1 MGCGSGGCSS
11 GGCSTG
17 GCSKLNTYDWLGM
30 MEMPAYM
37 KPFDV
42 VEVRFKGTRKEF
54 YRNVHNHDITL
65 GDMVVVEME
74 NGYDIGHV
82 ATKGEMCKLQL
93 RKAGLSE
100 DGDFRKINRR
110 ANEADIAKYKENK
123 ELEIPT
129 MYKARSISMELGL
142 SMKLSDVEYQG
153 DRRKATFYYTAE
165 DRVDFRE
172 LIRKLADSFKV
183 RVEMRQIGYRQEAGR
198 LGAIGSCGRELCCS
212 TWLTDFKLVQTSAA
226 RYQNLSLNPL
236 KLSGQCGRLKCCLNF
251 ELDAYTEAWKD
262 FPSEDNVR
270 LEFAQGAYKSV
281 KTDILKKL
289 MWFMPLDMI
298 GGEWINLPVNK
309 VKEYREL
316 NKQGQK
322 PELEF
327 KKPVPKI
334 VEFEF
339 KNDMGTE
346 SLTRLDE
353 RSKPKNKN
361 KNRNNRNK
369 NKGSQGAENK
379 QGGEGQNLQNKP
391 QQNQQPR
398 NKDQRPEQQ
407 NRPQQNTRPD
417 AGGRNN
423 NPAEGRNNQ
432 PREPRPEQQN
442 RSQQNRN
449 QPREPRPEQQNRP
462 QQNRNNQP
470 REPRP
475 EQQNK
480 PQQPRNEQPRGPR
493 PERQNRPQDPNRT
506 NKPNRPPQNG
516 PENANNN
523 PPKQD

>member
-1 MGCGSGGCSS
+1 MGCGSAGGCSTGGCSS

-17 GCSKLNTYDWLGM
+17 GCSKLNTYDWLGI

-37 KPFDV
+37 KPFEV

-54 YRNVHNHDITL
+54 YRNTQNHDITL
-65 GDMVVVEME
+65 GEMVVVEME
-74 NGYDIGHV
+74 NGFDFGHV

-93 RKAGLSE
+93 RKAGLAE
-100 DGDFRKINRR
+100 DADFRKITRK
-110 ANEADIAKYKENK
+110 ATEADIAKYKENK

-212 TWLTDFKLVQTSAA
+212 TWLTDFKLVQTNAA

-236 KLSGQCGRLKCCLNF
+236 KLSGQCGRLKCCLNY
-251 ELDAYTEAWKD
+251 ELDAYMEAWKE

-270 LEFAQGAYKSV
+270 LEFASGAYKSV
-281 KTDILKKL
+281 KTDILKRV

-327 KKPVPKI
+327 KKPAPKV

-353 RSKPKNKN
+353 RGKSKN
-361 KNRNNRNK
+361 KNRNNQNRNK
-369 NKGSQGAENK
+369 NRGPQPVGENK
-379 QGGEGQNLQNKP
+379 PAAEGQNTANRP
-391 QQNQQPR
+391 QQNRQPR
-398 NKDQRPEQQ
+398 DNNQPREQRSQQ
-407 NRPQQNTRPD
+407 NRPQTPRD
-417 AGGRNN
+417 
-423 NPAEGRNNQ
+423 NNQ
-432 PREPRPEQQN
+432 PREPRP
-442 RSQQNRN
+442 
-449 QPREPRPEQQNRP
+449 PQQNRP
-462 QQNRNNQP
+462 QTPRDNNQP

-480 PQQPRNEQPRGPR
+480 PQQPRDNNQPRNNN
-493 PERQNRPQDPNRT
+493 NRNR
-506 NKPNRPPQNG
+506 PNRPPQNK
-516 PENANNN
+516 PNTDNN

>member
-1 MGCGSGGCSS
+1 
-11 GGCSTG
+11 
-17 GCSKLNTYDWLGM
+17 
-30 MEMPAYM
+30 M

-54 YRNVHNHDITL
+54 YRNVHHHDITL
-65 GDMVVVEME
+65 GEMVVVEME

-93 RKAGLSE
+93 RKAGVAEDSE
-100 DGDFRKINRR
+100 FRKINRKASDGDVTR
-110 ANEADIAKYKENK
+110 YNENK

-183 RVEMRQIGYRQEAGR
+183 RVEMRQIGYRQEAGG

-251 ELDAYTEAWKD
+251 ELDAYMESWKE
-262 FPSEDNVR
+262 FPSEDNIR
-270 LEFAQGAYKSV
+270 LEFTSGAYKSV

-298 GGEWINLPVNK
+298 GGEWIYLPVNK

-327 KKPVPKI
+327 SKPAPKV

-353 RSKPKNKN
+353 RGKSKNTNRNSRN
-361 KNRNNRNK
+361 KNRGPK
-369 NKGSQGAENK
+369 NGDGD
-379 QGGEGQNLQNKP
+379 NKP
-391 QQNQQPR
+391 QPNQQA
-398 NKDQRPEQQ
+398 K
-407 NRPQQNTRPD
+407 NTQ
-417 AGGRNN
+417 
-423 NPAEGRNNQ
+423 Q
-432 PREPRPEQQN
+432 PREPRPKGE
-442 RSQQNRN
+442 
-449 QPREPRPEQQNRP
+449 
-462 QQNRNNQP
+462 
-470 REPRP
+470 
-475 EQQNK
+475 NK
-480 PQQPRNEQPRGPR
+480 PRSNNQPRGPR
-493 PERQNRPQDPNRT
+493 PENQNNLQQPREPKPENQNRPPLNNNQPREPKTDNQNRPPQSQGNNQPSEPRPENA
-506 NKPNRPPQNG
+506 NKPPRNNNNRNRPNRPPQQK
-516 PENANNN
+516 PTDNN

>member
-1 MGCGSGGCSS
+1 MGCGSGGCSTGGCSS

-17 GCSKLNTYDWLGM
+17 GCSKLNTYDWLGI

-37 KPFDV
+37 KPFEV

-54 YRNVHNHDITL
+54 YRNTQNLDITL

-74 NGYDIGHV
+74 NGFDFGHV

-100 DGDFRKINRR
+100 DGDFRKITRR
-110 ANEADIAKYKENK
+110 ATEADIAKYKENK

-236 KLSGQCGRLKCCLNF
+236 KLSGQCGRLKCCLNY
-251 ELDAYTEAWKD
+251 ELDAYMEAWKE

-270 LEFAQGAYKSV
+270 LEFANGAYKSV
-281 KTDILKKL
+281 KTDILKRV
-289 MWFMPLDMI
+289 MWFMPLDVI

-327 KKPVPKI
+327 KKPVPKV

-353 RSKPKNKN
+353 RSKSKN
-361 KNRNNRNK
+361 KNRNNNNRNK
-369 NKGSQGAENK
+369 NRGGQADNKPKAETAA
-379 QGGEGQNLQNKP
+379 NKP
-391 QQNQQPR
+391 QQNQ
-398 NKDQRPEQQ
+398 
-407 NRPQQNTRPD
+407 
-417 AGGRNN
+417 RNN
-423 NPAEGRNNQ
+423 NQPREQKPQQPRDNNQ
-432 PREPRPEQQN
+432 PREPRPQQQN
-442 RSQQNRN
+442 RQQQPRDNN
-449 QPREPRPEQQNRP
+449 TPREPRVEQSNR
-462 QQNRNNQP
+462 
-470 REPRP
+470 
-475 EQQNK
+475 
-480 PQQPRNEQPRGPR
+480 PQQPRNNNNR
-493 PERQNRPQDPNRT
+493 NRPNRPSQ
-506 NKPNRPPQNG
+506 NKPNNTD
-516 PENANNN
+516 NN

>member
-17 GCSKLNTYDWLGM
+17 GCSKLNTYDWLGI

-54 YRNVHNHDITL
+54 YRNTNNLDITL

-74 NGYDIGHV
+74 NGYDFGHV

-93 RKAGLSE
+93 RKAGLAE
-100 DGDFRKINRR
+100 DGDFKRINRR
-110 ANEADIAKYKENK
+110 ANEADTAKYKENK
-123 ELEIPT
+123 ELEVPT

-236 KLSGQCGRLKCCLNF
+236 KLSGQCGRLKCCLNY
-251 ELDAYTEAWKD
+251 ELDAYMEAWKE
-262 FPSEDNVR
+262 FPADDNVR
-270 LEFAQGAYKSV
+270 LEFSSGAYKSV
-281 KTDILKKL
+281 KTDILKRV
-289 MWFMPLDMI
+289 MWFMPLDVI

-309 VKEYREL
+309 VKEYVAL
-316 NKQGQK
+316 NKEGQK

-353 RSKPKNKN
+353 RTRSKNKNNRNNKN
-361 KNRNNRNK
+361 KNR
-369 NKGSQGAENK
+369 GPQSGGENK
-379 QGGEGQNLQNKP
+379 ATVEGQPVQARP
-391 QQNQQPR
+391 QQPR
-398 NKDQRPEQQ
+398 NNPNNKPQPRNDQPRDPK
-407 NRPQQNTRPD
+407 PQQLD
-417 AGGRNN
+417 N
-423 NPAEGRNNQ
+423 NP
-432 PREPRPEQQN
+432 
-442 RSQQNRN
+442 
-449 QPREPRPEQQNRP
+449 
-462 QQNRNNQP
+462 
-470 REPRP
+470 
-475 EQQNK
+475 K
-480 PQQPRNEQPRGPR
+480 PQQPRNNNQRPPQSRNENPREPRPQQPNNSGEGRKPQQPRNN
-493 PERQNRPQDPNRT
+493 QN
-506 NKPNRPPQNG
+506 NKPNRPPQNK
-516 PENANNN
+516 PENPNNN

>member
-17 GCSKLNTYDWLGM
+17 GCSKLNTYDWLGI

-37 KPFDV
+37 KAFDV
-42 VEVRFKGTRKEF
+42 VEIRFKGTRKEF
-54 YRNVHNHDITL
+54 YKNVNNLDITL

-93 RKAGLSE
+93 RKAGLAE
-100 DGDFRKINRR
+100 DGEYRKILRR
-110 ANEADIAKYKENK
+110 ATDADAARYKENK
-123 ELEIPT
+123 ELEVPT

-212 TWLTDFKLVQTSAA
+212 TWLTDFKLVQTNAA

-251 ELDAYTEAWKD
+251 ELDTYMEAWKE
-262 FPSEDNVR
+262 FPEEDNMR
-270 LEFAQGAYKSV
+270 LEFTSGAYKLV
-281 KTDILKKL
+281 KTDILKRM

-298 GGEWINLPVNK
+298 GGEWVSLDVKK
-309 VKEYREL
+309 VKEYREA
-316 NKQGQK
+316 NKRGEK
-322 PELEF
+322 PELEIR
-327 KKPVPKI
+327 KVVPKV

-353 RSKPKNKN
+353 RNKN
-361 KNRNNRNK
+361 KNRNNKNK
-369 NKGSQGAENK
+369 NRNNSNRGNTNRTADNTANTKPAEPRP
-379 QGGEGQNLQNKP
+379 QQNKP
-391 QQNQQPR
+391 QQNRGPQQPR
-398 NKDQRPEQQ
+398 DNQ
-407 NRPQQNTRPD
+407 
-417 AGGRNN
+417 
-423 NPAEGRNNQ
+423 Q
-432 PREPRPEQQN
+432 PREPRPQQNKPQQN
-442 RSQQNRN
+442 RGPQQPRDNQ
-449 QPREPRPEQQNRP
+449 QPREPRPQQNKP
-462 QQNRNNQP
+462 QQNRGPQQPRDNQQPREPRNDQQP

-475 EQQNK
+475 QQN
-480 PQQPRNEQPRGPR
+480 
-493 PERQNRPQDPNRT
+493 
-506 NKPNRPPQNG
+506 NRPPQNRG
-516 PENANNN
+516 PREPRKDRPNNN
-523 PPKQD
+523 PNPTNDTTNRE

>member
-1 MGCGSGGCSS
+1 M
-11 GGCSTG
+11 T
-17 GCSKLNTYDWLGM
+17 
-30 MEMPAYM
+30 
-37 KPFDV
+37 PFDV

-65 GDMVVVEME
+65 GEMVVVEME

-100 DGDFRKINRR
+100 DGDFRKINRK
-110 ANEADIAKYKENK
+110 ANDADIARYNENK
-123 ELEIPT
+123 ELEVPT

-251 ELDAYTEAWKD
+251 ELDAYMEAWKE
-262 FPSEDNVR
+262 FPSEDNIR
-270 LEFAQGAYKSV
+270 LEFATGTYKSV
-281 KTDILKKL
+281 KTDILKKV
-289 MWFMPLDMI
+289 MWFMPLDVI

-316 NKQGQK
+316 NKQGEK

-327 KKPVPKI
+327 RRPVPKV

-361 KNRNNRNK
+361 KNRNNKNK
-369 NKGSQGAENK
+369 NKGP
-379 QGGEGQNLQNKP
+379 QGGENRQAAGEGQNKP

-398 NKDQRPEQQ
+398 
-407 NRPQQNTRPD
+407 
-417 AGGRNN
+417 G
-423 NPAEGRNNQ
+423 NNQ

-442 RSQQNRN
+442 RNINPAEGRK
-449 QPREPRPEQQNRP
+449 PREPRPEGQNKP
-462 QQNRNNQP
+462 QQNQRPRENNQP
-470 REPRP
+470 REPRSEGQNKPQQNQRPRENNQPRGPKP

-480 PQQPRNEQPRGPR
+480 PQQPKNNNQGEGRNNNNQQPRGPR
-493 PERQNRPQDPNRT
+493 PDRQNRPPRDESDKPT
-506 NKPNRPPQNG
+506 NTP
-516 PENANNN
+516 
-523 PPKQD
+523 PPKQDS

>member
-17 GCSKLNTYDWLGM
+17 GCSKLNTYDWLGI

-54 YRNVHNHDITL
+54 YRNTNNLDITL

-74 NGYDIGHV
+74 NGYDFGHV

-93 RKAGLSE
+93 RKAGLAE
-100 DGDFRKINRR
+100 DGDFKRINRR
-110 ANEADIAKYKENK
+110 GNEADTAKYKENK
-123 ELEIPT
+123 ELEVPT

-236 KLSGQCGRLKCCLNF
+236 KLSGQCGRLKCCLNY
-251 ELDAYTEAWKD
+251 ELDAYMEAWKE
-262 FPSEDNVR
+262 FPADDNVR
-270 LEFAQGAYKSV
+270 LEFSSGAYKSV
-281 KTDILKKL
+281 KTDILKRV
-289 MWFMPLDMI
+289 MWFMPLDVI

-309 VKEYREL
+309 VKEYVAL
-316 NKQGQK
+316 NKEGQK

-353 RSKPKNKN
+353 RTRSKNKNNRNNKN
-361 KNRNNRNK
+361 KNR
-369 NKGSQGAENK
+369 GPQGGGENK
-379 QGGEGQNLQNKP
+379 ATVEGQPVQAIP
-391 QQNQQPR
+391 QQPR
-398 NKDQRPEQQ
+398 NNPNNKPQPRNDQPRDP
-407 NRPQQNTRPD
+407 RPQQQ
-417 AGGRNN
+417 NN
-423 NPAEGRNNQ
+423 NPAEGQ
-432 PREPRPEQQN
+432 AATTQ
-442 RSQQNRN
+442 
-449 QPREPRPEQQNRP
+449 
-462 QQNRNNQP
+462 
-470 REPRP
+470 
-475 EQQNK
+475 
-480 PQQPRNEQPRGPR
+480 QQP
-493 PERQNRPQDPNRT
+493 
-506 NKPNRPPQNG
+506 K
-516 PENANNN
+516 ASAIA
-523 PPKQD
+523 

>member
-17 GCSKLNTYDWLGM
+17 GCSKLNTYDWLGI

-54 YRNVHNHDITL
+54 YRNTNNLDITL

-74 NGYDIGHV
+74 NGYDFGHV

-93 RKAGLSE
+93 RKAGLAE
-100 DGDFRKINRR
+100 DGDFKRINRR
-110 ANEADIAKYKENK
+110 GNEADTAKYKENK
-123 ELEIPT
+123 ELEVPT

-236 KLSGQCGRLKCCLNF
+236 KLSGQCGRLKCCLNY
-251 ELDAYTEAWKD
+251 ELDAYMEAWKE
-262 FPSEDNVR
+262 FPADDNVR
-270 LEFAQGAYKSV
+270 LEFSSGAYKSV
-281 KTDILKKL
+281 KTDILKRV
-289 MWFMPLDMI
+289 MWFMPLDVI

-309 VKEYREL
+309 VKEYVAL
-316 NKQGQK
+316 NKEGQK

-353 RSKPKNKN
+353 RTRSKNKNNRNNKN
-361 KNRNNRNK
+361 KNR
-369 NKGSQGAENK
+369 GPQGGGENK
-379 QGGEGQNLQNKP
+379 ATVEGQPVQAIP
-391 QQNQQPR
+391 QQPR
-398 NKDQRPEQQ
+398 NNPNNKPQPRNDQPRDP
-407 NRPQQNTRPD
+407 RPQQQ
-417 AGGRNN
+417 NN
-423 NPAEGRNNQ
+423 NPAEGR
-432 PREPRPEQQN
+432 
-442 RSQQNRN
+442 
-449 QPREPRPEQQNRP
+449 
-462 QQNRNNQP
+462 
-470 REPRP
+470 
-475 EQQNK
+475 K
-480 PQQPRNEQPRGPR
+480 PQQPRNNNQRPPQSRNENPREPRPQQPNINPAEGRKPQQPRNN
-493 PERQNRPQDPNRT
+493 QN
-506 NKPNRPPQNG
+506 NKPNRPPQNK
-516 PENANNN
+516 PENPNNN